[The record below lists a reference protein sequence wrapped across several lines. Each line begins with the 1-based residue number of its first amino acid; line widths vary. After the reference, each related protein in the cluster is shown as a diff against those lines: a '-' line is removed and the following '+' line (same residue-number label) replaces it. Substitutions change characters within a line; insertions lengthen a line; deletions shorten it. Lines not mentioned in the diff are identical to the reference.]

1 MWLNQEQYEQVLSQL
16 YQFRADELLYK
27 RRYQLLQN
35 SDSAKLSA
43 NSGLYSFLSAA
54 QIDKEESLFSKDGAN
69 SHPKSRTLSQ
79 LFSAAESQL
88 TTQSTATLLAQSR
101 AGDGLVSQVISNIQ
115 TQSTAG
121 AGVVSQ
127 ATSNTLAQATAEVKP
142 QVTAD
147 TLIQST
153 LETTIYSV
161 SQSTP
166 EPSVLSTKQAN
177 PESNINNTALAPA
190 QLITSSISHAS
201 PHRLISPIQVFI
213 RSLSKADLE
222 LIQREKMIIPEL
234 CSKKPDLIT
243 EEFYFNPHGALA
255 ITVLKHYRY
264 TPVFEHRHVFFELVY
279 VLSGRCQQIIM
290 DQKIECQAGDF
301 YLIGP
306 DTKHSL
312 DVHQDDTIVL
322 NILIRRSA
330 IEFALPDIL
339 CGNNVLSQF
348 FNQNLFS
355 RSVNPY
361 LLIATSR
368 NLNSVKQYQISSDM
382 TERAVV
388 NAAECVSE
396 HSVNKSTDRLAN
408 QSVEGETEGL
418 ADHSVSKSSK
428 RSTAQTIEQ
437 VVSNE
442 HLLNSEHYMSIA
454 PQRKFNHEQ
463 HMLDDAQIKLHDA
476 QKLEDDEQSRQ
487 NVRQSRVN
495 NRQSQH
501 SDDRESSQSIHIN
514 TANTTTSKTSQSM
527 IAQLVVAM
535 YWESLH
541 PRAYS
546 DKKLNG
552 GLMLLFSILL
562 QDYASQMIL
571 PHCKRS
577 TDQFMSAVYD
587 YLEENFKDAS
597 LHDLSQRLNLC
608 EAHVSRK
615 IRKACSQSF
624 SSLRQDLIFS
634 KVCVLLEHSNLSATA
649 ISEMMGFNT
658 VEHFYRQFKKRYG
671 ITCNEYRQR
680 YAPHQLKMSVAL
692 P

>member
-16 YQFRADELLYK
+16 YQFREDELLYK
-27 RRYQLLQN
+27 RRFLALQN
-35 SDSAKLSA
+35 SDLAKYTVYKTDTT
-43 NSGLYSFLSAA
+43 NNGLYASLPADQTVVS
-54 QIDKEESLFSKDGAN
+54 ESVLTKHGTN
-69 SHPKSRTLSQ
+69 LHPKSKALLQIASI
-79 LFSAAESQL
+79 AESQL
-88 TTQSTATLLAQSR
+88 VTTV
-101 AGDGLVSQVISNIQ
+101 DSQLTV
-115 TQSTAG
+115 
-121 AGVVSQ
+121 
-127 ATSNTLAQATAEVKP
+127 
-142 QVTAD
+142 
-147 TLIQST
+147 
-153 LETTIYSV
+153 
-161 SQSTP
+161 QSTP
-166 EPSVLSTKQAN
+166 VPTELSTQQTN
-177 PESNINNTALAPA
+177 TESKTNETAPA
-190 QLITSSISHAS
+190 QAITWPASHA
-201 PHRLISPIQVFI
+201 PAQRLPAFVQAFT
-213 RSLSKADLE
+213 RSLTQADLE

-234 CSKKPDLIT
+234 SSKKPDLIT
-243 EEFYFNPHGALA
+243 EEFYFNPHEASS
-255 ITVLKHYRY
+255 ITVLKHNRY
-264 TPVFEHRHVFFELVY
+264 TPVFEHRHVFFEMVY
-279 VLSGRCQQIIM
+279 VLSGSCQQIIM

-368 NLNSVKQYQISSDM
+368 NLNSEPELSNSLPIDTSSNTSQSNTLSSSTTSNTTSQSNISSI
-382 TERAVV
+382 
-388 NAAECVSE
+388 
-396 HSVNKSTDRLAN
+396 
-408 QSVEGETEGL
+408 GL
-418 ADHSVSKSSK
+418 A
-428 RSTAQTIEQ
+428 Q
-437 VVSNE
+437 
-442 HLLNSEHYMSIA
+442 
-454 PQRKFNHEQ
+454 
-463 HMLDDAQIKLHDA
+463 
-476 QKLEDDEQSRQ
+476 
-487 NVRQSRVN
+487 
-495 NRQSQH
+495 
-501 SDDRESSQSIHIN
+501 
-514 TANTTTSKTSQSM
+514 SKTSQNK

-577 TDQFMSAVYD
+577 TDQFMTAVYD

-597 LHDLSQRLNLC
+597 LHGLSQRLNLC

-680 YAPHQLKMSVAL
+680 YAPHQLQVSVAL

>member
-16 YQFRADELLYK
+16 YQFREDELLYK
-27 RRYQLLQN
+27 RRFLALQN
-35 SDSAKLSA
+35 TDLAKYTA
-43 NSGLYSFLSAA
+43 YKTDTTDNELYA
-54 QIDKEESLFSKDGAN
+54 SLPADQTVVGEPVLTKHGAN
-69 SHPKSRTLSQ
+69 LHPKSKALLQIS
-79 LFSAAESQL
+79 SIAESQL
-88 TTQSTATLLAQSR
+88 VTTVDSQLTMQSTSAPTELSIQQTNAESKNNDTVPAQSITWPT
-101 AGDGLVSQVISNIQ
+101 SY
-115 TQSTAG
+115 
-121 AGVVSQ
+121 
-127 ATSNTLAQATAEVKP
+127 AT
-142 QVTAD
+142 D
-147 TLIQST
+147 
-153 LETTIYSV
+153 
-161 SQSTP
+161 
-166 EPSVLSTKQAN
+166 
-177 PESNINNTALAPA
+177 
-190 QLITSSISHAS
+190 
-201 PHRLISPIQVFI
+201 HRLSALIHAFT
-213 RSLSKADLE
+213 RSLSQADLE

-234 CSKKPDLIT
+234 SCKKPDLIT
-243 EEFYFNPHGALA
+243 EEFYFNSHEASS
-255 ITVLKHYRY
+255 ITVLKHNRY
-264 TPVFEHRHVFFELVY
+264 TPVFEHRHVFFEMVY
-279 VLSGRCQQIIM
+279 VLSGRCKQIIM
-290 DQKIECQAGDF
+290 DQKIDCQAGDF

-312 DVHQDDTIVL
+312 DVHRDDTIVL

-368 NLNSVKQYQISSDM
+368 NLNAAQTEQISSAL
-382 TERAVV
+382 TESSGV
-388 NAAECVSE
+388 NAT
-396 HSVNKSTDRLAN
+396 N
-408 QSVEGETEGL
+408 GL
-418 ADHSVSKSSK
+418 ADGLAEYLVANSSN
-428 RSTAQTIEQ
+428 RSTAKTINPA
-437 VVSNE
+437 VSNE
-442 HLLNSEHYMSIA
+442 TLLNSKHYMSNA
-454 PQRKFNHEQ
+454 PQRRMHKEQ
-463 HMLDDAQIKLHDA
+463 YNLNDEQSKQHDA
-476 QKLEDDEQSRQ
+476 QKLEEDELSRQSVEQSIVD
-487 NVRQSRVN
+487 NG
-495 NRQSQH
+495 QSQH
-501 SDDRESSQSIHIN
+501 TDETKFSQSFYIN
-514 TANTTTSKTSQSM
+514 TANNAASKTSQSM

-552 GLMLLFSILL
+552 GLMLLFGILL

-571 PHCKRS
+571 PHCKRN
-577 TDQFMSAVYD
+577 TDKFMAAVYD

-597 LHDLSQRLNLC
+597 LHDLSKRLNLC

-680 YAPHQLKMSVAL
+680 YAPQQLKVSVVL

>member
-16 YQFRADELLYK
+16 YQFREDELLYK
-27 RRYQLLQN
+27 RRFLALQN
-35 SDSAKLSA
+35 SDLAKYTA
-43 NSGLYSFLSAA
+43 YKTDTTNNGLYASLPVD
-54 QIDKEESLFSKDGAN
+54 QTVVGESVLTKHRAN
-69 SHPKSRTLSQ
+69 LHPKSKALLQIS
-79 LFSAAESQL
+79 SIAESQL
-88 TTQSTATLLAQSR
+88 VTTV
-101 AGDGLVSQVISNIQ
+101 DSQLTV
-115 TQSTAG
+115 
-121 AGVVSQ
+121 
-127 ATSNTLAQATAEVKP
+127 
-142 QVTAD
+142 
-147 TLIQST
+147 
-153 LETTIYSV
+153 
-161 SQSTP
+161 QSTP
-166 EPSVLSTKQAN
+166 VLTELSTQQTN
-177 PESNINNTALAPA
+177 TESKTNETAPA
-190 QLITSSISHAS
+190 QAITWPASHA
-201 PHRLISPIQVFI
+201 PAQRLPAFVQAFT
-213 RSLSKADLE
+213 RSLTQADLE

-234 CSKKPDLIT
+234 SSKKPDLIT
-243 EEFYFNPHGALA
+243 EEFYFNPHDASS
-255 ITVLKHYRY
+255 ITVLKHNRY
-264 TPVFEHRHVFFELVY
+264 TPVFEHRHVFFEMVY
-279 VLSGRCQQIIM
+279 VLSGSCQQIIM

-368 NLNSVKQYQISSDM
+368 NLNSEPELSNSLPIDTSSNTSQSNTLSSSTTSNTTSQSNISSI
-382 TERAVV
+382 
-388 NAAECVSE
+388 
-396 HSVNKSTDRLAN
+396 
-408 QSVEGETEGL
+408 GL
-418 ADHSVSKSSK
+418 A
-428 RSTAQTIEQ
+428 Q
-437 VVSNE
+437 
-442 HLLNSEHYMSIA
+442 
-454 PQRKFNHEQ
+454 
-463 HMLDDAQIKLHDA
+463 
-476 QKLEDDEQSRQ
+476 
-487 NVRQSRVN
+487 
-495 NRQSQH
+495 
-501 SDDRESSQSIHIN
+501 
-514 TANTTTSKTSQSM
+514 SKTSQNK

-577 TDQFMSAVYD
+577 TDHFMTAVYD

-680 YAPHQLKMSVAL
+680 YAPHQLQVSVAL